1 MHCGQNYI
9 HCIDDSRGLVQ
20 DSSFFFI
27 SAIRKGTIMKLPN
40 VDQCH
45 KPALRLKKLDE
56 MFKSEVDNK
65 KHMLSCP
72 HMGEHKS
79 SRAPASSSLNCSGMK
94 NCYPD
99 QANCLIEDSISTS
112 HHNSPPKMDGFFSN
126 ESCIKHR
133 SDDCSSGEEFIDN
146 DDFVFSSLTLKE
158 IQNMCKS
165 RQRSA
170 SLPNPSKT
178 SDLSSRSN
186 CKKRSHA
193 HRKPSEDE
201 SDLEETLGS
210 WRRKLPARKLKIKK
224 RALVTSQTISSSS
237 ASELPVRIK
246 QENDTIL
253 SCGNSELAPISTVF
267 ESQNVEDMPG
277 GVKVKVEEP
286 ESSLCSSA
294 ITDCHKAKNQNGF
307 DYKRI
312 KGRIQNA
319 VSCSATERILQDS
332 GAFDRTCPHPGNSSC
347 HDRGFL
353 CTLPVIDKV
362 DHLESF
368 GHVYPICVTNRMPL
382 EVPSN
387 EICSGSTGTTSMNG
401 CSPEGSQSSSFIQ
414 KETSSLVVNDVVVP
428 TIAADADDDIKC
440 LGEFVSV
447 DNTLNSVD
455 ISNGISFTE
464 SVLDLDTQ
472 GFNSKLRITSL
483 ESKANED
490 SETVDIKDR
499 LEQGSGHT
507 NVEHDGGHVNVPKS
521 EGEPPVRVNA
531 DVFNP
536 EKDKFN
542 DTSNKFFISKAL
554 DVQSTTGNGKF
565 GNPPHGQLDEG
576 QDCSFKFVPADG
588 SFNNDEGNFA
598 EARPVLDANSVHP
611 KLRIISLREKAGE
624 QFDTAHTEGCLQQNN
639 EHAIPHTPY
648 ESPTKLLVDKIKA
661 EEDRLNISSEVP
673 TPEGIQTQS
682 ASGTS
687 NFDTSS
693 HCLPGCSEGC
703 QLESVETRS
712 REVACNSSVILE
724 TSTGYYPHDRKSF
737 ATKVLSDMR
746 AKQTPKKLFVK
757 RKEKLCQAMD
767 DEEMYKKLKTP
778 KRRQG
783 IHFDKWT
790 KSGIASQAVGF
801 EEADDAAEP
810 VSRDDTS
817 IPPTGCST
825 YSTNHDGHPVLA
837 QKSSPPLAT
846 KGILKPSCG
855 PCIVS
860 CSCPECASIRSY
872 AQKSIDFSQQQMHD
886 IKCLATVL
894 VRELKSLTSVIEEN
908 LLSETCLS
916 TLRYSIDEVKAATT
930 NAAEVEETTRR
941 WLSMMS
947 RDCSRFCKIMKVKEK
962 KPVKVGGLQKE
973 QKKITFADEAGG
985 LLCHVKVFGD
995 HSDSSSAH
1003 EEDGGWE

>member
-1 MHCGQNYI
+1 
-9 HCIDDSRGLVQ
+9 
-20 DSSFFFI
+20 
-27 SAIRKGTIMKLPN
+27 
-40 VDQCH
+40 
-45 KPALRLKKLDE
+45 
-56 MFKSEVDNK
+56 
-65 KHMLSCP
+65 
-72 HMGEHKS
+72 
-79 SRAPASSSLNCSGMK
+79 
-94 NCYPD
+94 
-99 QANCLIEDSISTS
+99 
-112 HHNSPPKMDGFFSN
+112 MDGFFSN
-126 ESCIKHR
+126 ESCIQHR

-165 RQRSA
+165 RQQSA
-170 SLPNPSKT
+170 SLPNSSKR
-178 SDLSSRSN
+178 SYLSSRSN

-193 HRKPSEDE
+193 HREPSGDE

-210 WRRKLPARKLKIKK
+210 WTRKLPTRKLKLKK
-224 RALVTSQTISSSS
+224 RGLVTSQTVSSSS
-237 ASELPVRIK
+237 ASEVPVIK

-253 SCGNSELAPISTVF
+253 SCGNSELAALDCRADVAACSFAGSNQGFVAPISTVF

-277 GVKVKVEEP
+277 GVKVKIEEL

-294 ITDCHKAKNQNGF
+294 ITDCQNQNGV
-307 DYKRI
+307 DYEPI

-319 VSCSATERILQDS
+319 VSCSATERTLQDS
-332 GAFDRTCPHPGNSSC
+332 SAFDRTCPHPGNSSC
-347 HDRGFL
+347 QGRGFL
-353 CTLPVIDKV
+353 CTLPVTDKV

-387 EICSGSTGTTSMNG
+387 EVCSGSTGTTSVNV

-414 KETSSLVVNDVVVP
+414 KETSSLVVNDVMVP
-428 TIAADADDDIKC
+428 TIAADADDGIKC

-447 DNTLNSVD
+447 DSTLNSVD

-472 GFNSKLRITSL
+472 GFNSKLRITSF
-483 ESKANED
+483 ESKADED
-490 SETVDIKDR
+490 SDTVDIKDR
-499 LEQGSGHT
+499 LEQASGHT
-507 NVEHDGGHVNVPKS
+507 NVEHVNVRKS

-531 DVFNP
+531 DDFNP

-542 DTSNKFFISKAL
+542 DTSNKFLISKAL

-576 QDCSFKFVPADG
+576 PDCSFKFVPAVG

-639 EHAIPHTPY
+639 EHAHIPHTPY
-648 ESPTKLLVDKIKA
+648 ESPTKLLVDKIND
-661 EEDRLNISSEVP
+661 EDSLNISSEVP
-673 TPEGIQTQS
+673 TPEWVLTQS
-682 ASGTS
+682 ASGTG

-693 HCLPGCSEGC
+693 HCLPGCSKGC
-703 QLESVETRS
+703 QLEAVETRS
-712 REVACNSSVILE
+712 REVACNSSAIPE
-724 TSTGYYPHDRKSF
+724 TNSGYYPHDREF
-737 ATKVLSDMR
+737 LATKVLSDMR

-757 RKEKLCQAMD
+757 RKAISPTSQEKLCQAMD

-810 VSRDDTS
+810 VSKDDTS

-846 KGILKPSCG
+846 KGILKPSYA

-962 KPVKVGGLQKE
+962 KPVKVGVLQKE

-1003 EEDGGWE
+1003 EEDGVWE